1 METDNSV
8 PYPLMTQ
15 NWNGYQGM
23 ELLFLF
29 VEATCILNIQSG
41 GQTSK
46 NVLLAQKLFKSWD
59 PPKFIIFKL
68 YDSNR

>member
-1 METDNSV
+1 
-8 PYPLMTQ
+8 
-15 NWNGYQGM
+15 M